1 MPHDHLDIAFLITII
16 VLKLGKIGT
25 TPARLAFG
33 SLVITTV
40 VALISVPI
48 VFLLGHAD
56 IIADPW
62 SVSTLVIGL
71 LVSTWFFY
79 AKSKLSMVAVCI
91 YSAIVAFG
99 TVIALSSLPMELW
112 LGTAAGGVVAAVGLV
127 AGIYCLC
134 TWSTSVPNT
143 ARMLSVFE

>member
-1 MPHDHLDIAFLITII
+1 MLVWLIAIAITTAI
-16 VLKLGKIGT
+16 LKAGKIET
-25 TPARLAFG
+25 KPAKLAFG
-33 SLVITTV
+33 SLVLNTV
-40 VALISVPI
+40 ATLISIPL

-71 LVSTWFFY
+71 LLSTWFFY
-79 AKSKLSMVAVCI
+79 AKSKLSMVAICI
-91 YSAIVAFG
+91 YSAIIAFG

-143 ARMLSVFE
+143 AKMLSVFE